1 MINHDRKV
9 TNTVTP
15 LIDSFLKS
23 NPQPTNADWK
33 RLIDANPEQATD
45 IAEVAVLFGDV
56 RSLDESAYDET
67 IDENLFN
74 ETKSYVLNL
83 VSANKAPVIEAR
95 NAVDNVKGP
104 KARAVAR
111 DIGLGERVS
120 LYNQVVSGEIKAPYV
135 LLKRLARL
143 FRVQLASLA
152 EVFSAN
158 FANRPVPVFKSDNK
172 PELLTEPMSWR
183 QAITAAGIT
192 GEEAERLIALEKEL
206 E

>member
-1 MINHDRKV
+1 MINYERKA

-15 LIDSFLKS
+15 LIESFLKS

-33 RLIDANPEQATD
+33 QLIDANPEQATD
-45 IAEVAVLFGDV
+45 IAEVAMLFGDV
-56 RSLDESAYDET
+56 RSLDESAYDEP

-83 VSANKAPVIEAR
+83 VSTNKAPVIEAR
-95 NAVDNVKGP
+95 SAVDNVKGP